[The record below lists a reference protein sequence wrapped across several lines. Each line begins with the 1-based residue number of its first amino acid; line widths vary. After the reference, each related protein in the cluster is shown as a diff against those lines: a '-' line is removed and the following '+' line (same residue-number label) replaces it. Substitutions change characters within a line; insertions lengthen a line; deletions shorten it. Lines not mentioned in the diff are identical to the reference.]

1 MTTATRKR
9 PKRRTDVYAFK
20 QRVRGWAER
29 VGVRPKEIHVRTMT
43 TKWASC
49 SSSGRVTFSSEL
61 LRAAR
66 DWQEYV
72 IVHEL
77 LHLQIPNHGKLFKA
91 MLSALLPD
99 WEQIA
104 RRQPGRE
111 QATLGLSRRRET
123 DE

>member
-1 MTTATRKR
+1 
-9 PKRRTDVYAFK
+9 
-20 QRVRGWAER
+20 
-29 VGVRPKEIHVRTMT
+29 MT

-49 SSSGRVTFSSEL
+49 STSGRVTFSTEL
-61 LRAAR
+61 LRAEH

-77 LHLQIPNHGKLFKA
+77 LHLHIPNHGRLFKA
-91 MLSALLPD
+91 MLSALLPE

-104 RRQPGRE
+104 SRQAGRE
-111 QATLGLSRRRET
+111 MPYLGLTRDPKL